1 MSDEN
6 ADAREDTLK
15 LSAGRG
21 PAYPA
26 ISLRDALDRAAK
38 FRDANAIRI
47 TLNLEAAY
55 RVLGFKGASGASRQI
70 VASLNYYGLLDYI
83 GKGSDRKVRLSELA
97 LRIMLDKLPDSPE
110 RIAAIK
116 EAALKPAI
124 HARLAEQLK
133 LPPPVDVIIER
144 FLVLECEYS
153 EGVAETIIQ
162 VYRDTL
168 EFAGLNKPDRINGEE
183 GAIVDLP
190 PPPTMVD
197 DAIKGIGAGIGRA
210 PMTPAA
216 HSQAPVTLPPPAEPG
231 AMKVALDGN
240 RIVVSAVVGL
250 KDARR
255 LLKRLEANIALL
267 EDEEKGSDDE
277 EAAH

>member
-1 MSDEN
+1 MTDEG
-6 ADAREDTLK
+6 ADIREEVLK

-26 ISLRDALDRAAK
+26 INLQEALERASK
-38 FRDANAIRI
+38 FKDANATRL
-47 TLNLEAAY
+47 TLGMDAAY
-55 RVLGFKGASGASRQI
+55 RVLGFKGPSGASRQI

-83 GKGSDRKVRLSELA
+83 GKGNDRKVKLSDLA

-110 RIAAIK
+110 RSRALR

-124 HARLAEQLK
+124 HARLAEELK
-133 LPPPVDVIIER
+133 LPPPSDVVLER
-144 FLVLECEYS
+144 FLVLDCEYS
-153 EGVAETIIQ
+153 EAAAITIIG
-162 VYRDTL
+162 VYKDSL
-168 EFAGLNKPDRINGEE
+168 EFAGLNKPDRSDEQE
-183 GAIVDLP
+183 GTVVDLT

-197 DAIKGIGAGIGRA
+197 DALKGIGAGIGRA
-210 PMTPAA
+210 AMSPAA
-216 HSQAPVTLPPPAEPG
+216 HVSATPTPLPPSEPG

-250 KDARR
+250 RDARR

-267 EDEEKGSDDE
+267 EEEERDSGE
-277 EAAH
+277 EATN

>member
-6 ADAREDTLK
+6 ADSREEMLK
-15 LSAGRG
+15 LNAGRG

-26 ISLRDALDRAAK
+26 ISLQDALERASK
-38 FRDANAIRI
+38 FKWANATRL
-47 TLNLEAAY
+47 TLNMEAAY
-55 RVLGFKGASGASRQI
+55 RVLGFKGPSGASRQI

-83 GKGSDRKVRLSELA
+83 GKGNDRKVRLSDLA

-110 RIAAIK
+110 RVAALQ

-124 HARLAEQLK
+124 HARLAEELK
-133 LPPPVDVIIER
+133 LPPPADVIIER
-144 FLVLECEYS
+144 FLVLDCEYS
-153 EGVAETIIQ
+153 ESVATTIIK
-162 VYRDTL
+162 VYKDTL
-168 EFAGLNKPDRINGEE
+168 EFAGLNKPDTIDAKE
-183 GAIVDLP
+183 GVVVTPAP
-190 PPPTMVD
+190 PATMID
-197 DAIKGIGAGIGRA
+197 DALKGIGAGIGKPA
-210 PMTPAA
+210 MTP
-216 HSQAPVTLPPPAEPG
+216 HVQQQAPVLPPPDPG

-267 EDEEKGSDDE
+267 EEEENESGND
-277 EAAH
+277 EAAN